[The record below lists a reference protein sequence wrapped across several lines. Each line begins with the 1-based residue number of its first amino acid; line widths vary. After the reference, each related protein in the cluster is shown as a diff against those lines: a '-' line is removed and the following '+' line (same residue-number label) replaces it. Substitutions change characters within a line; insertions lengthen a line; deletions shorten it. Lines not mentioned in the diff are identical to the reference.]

1 MLTILL
7 MLWLPQAMRACAR
20 YASSFFVSQ
29 PCICTLMAQFWLRCA
44 PATECMGLPERVH
57 AGWQA
62 YGGIRHLNG
71 YPDRAPV
78 RANISLGDSLAGLH
92 GAFGAVMAL
101 LHRQRGGHGTA
112 GQASDQT
119 RNAEF
124 MQGAWGPGAQ
134 SMLCMHRYAGSACA
148 WSTCIHVAH
157 HSHCCLPV
165 LWHQQYVMNNGVSAS
180 MGALLTP
187 VVPA

>member
-1 MLTILL
+1 
-7 MLWLPQAMRACAR
+7 MR
-20 YASSFFVSQ
+20 
-29 PCICTLMAQFWLRCA
+29 
-44 PATECMGLPERVH
+44 

-112 GQASDQT
+112 GQV
-119 RNAEF
+119 RNQGVAAEF
-124 MQGAWGPGAQ
+124 MRGAWALGAQ
-134 SMLCMHRYAGSACA
+134 EYVVHAMVCWLCMR
-148 WSTCIHVAH
+148 
-157 HSHCCLPV
+157 L
-165 LWHQQYVMNNGVSAS
+165 
-180 MGALLTP
+180 
-187 VVPA
+187 